1 MSDNSED
8 ELELLTVGPRNAD
21 WTLIL
26 AHGAG
31 QDMRSSFMA
40 HIAGAL
46 GRAGVRVVRFEFPYM
61 AETRRTGNRRPP
73 NRKPVLLER

>member
-1 MSDNSED
+1 MSDKPKD
-8 ELELLTVGPRNAD
+8 ELELLTAGPPNAD

-46 GRAGVRVVRFEFPYM
+46 GQWHSHVFAKSYFSP
-61 AETRRTGNRRPP
+61 RRLTA
-73 NRKPVLLER
+73 